1 MKSPTLFDS
10 FLFSSFLS
18 PSYVVSMWFVWK
30 AANSESEKAVL
41 CFSGSGDVQD
51 KELQPKG
58 AERGVA
64 YLI

>member
-1 MKSPTLFDS
+1 
-10 FLFSSFLS
+10 
-18 PSYVVSMWFVWK
+18 MWFVWK

-41 CFSGSGDVQD
+41 CFSGSRDVQD